1 MLILHNI
8 GKNRTNKIIMT
19 ITKQFE
25 GFNQEE
31 LNFLY
36 ETILELA
43 EYGRDKYDQT
53 KSMAKFMKDFSDL
66 TEAHFPD
73 AKAKIIPLDNDD
85 TFVSTSFVTFQ
96 DSFSVV
102 LILVR
107 DVELNN
113 YLNLVQKLFVQLHPC
128 LIIQIHQKLLF
139 LL

>member
-1 MLILHNI
+1 
-8 GKNRTNKIIMT
+8 MT

-25 GFNQEE
+25 SFNQEE

-85 TFVSTSFVTFQ
+85 TFVSTS
-96 DSFSVV
+96 DK
-102 LILVR
+102 LIKMKE
-107 DVELNN
+107 ELDK
-113 YLNLVQKLFVQLHPC
+113 YENLLSKLKPLME
-128 LIIQIHQKLLF
+128 IINEKD
-139 LL
+139 